1 MSCCK
6 LIWTFT
12 FLIKNVIN
20 TGIVLFKTL
29 QSIQICQLTQNVRFE
44 IHNIHTCS
52 FYINNA
58 DTFLWVTFTVTHDEI
73 KTKSGQ
79 ACKTAVWNHTTNCS
93 NFSKLNSFSLQC
105 CWHATFC
112 TNHKN
117 PRPHNPHKTFS
128 YHWSWLKYPTTH
140 YTQRHRISVE
150 NLWKRFGPH
159 SSFETD
165 QLTNQPSGDPY
176 ITPF

>member
-1 MSCCK
+1 MGIYQGDVTCYITVSCCK
-6 LIWTFT
+6 SIWTFT

-58 DTFLWVTFTVTHDEI
+58 DTFLWVTFTFTHDEI

-79 ACKTAVWNHTTNCS
+79 TEKKTALFGITQPTLQIS
-93 NFSKLNSFSLQC
+93 PNSIPSL
-105 CWHATFC
+105 
-112 TNHKN
+112 
-117 PRPHNPHKTFS
+117 HNAALMLPSVLTIKIPDLS
-128 YHWSWLKYPTTH
+128 YH
-140 YTQRHRISVE
+140 
-150 NLWKRFGPH
+150 
-159 SSFETD
+159 
-165 QLTNQPSGDPY
+165 
-176 ITPF
+176 